1 MIQITREDRYM
12 KQFMSRYSYESVH
25 LFLNQFAIGLFG
37 MTLALAAGMA
47 EDEILRTVTS
57 VFSIIFYL
65 FLQCI
70 AMWKV
75 GANDRLSADL
85 GKLERDLSVPVKM
98 WLLSN
103 SLNLLLALLMSLA
116 MWFDGAGVLDS
127 IGGVA
132 TVIKLIIEGM
142 YTGILALKV
151 GGVPLNSLWYVHFL
165 TTLPALIA
173 IFVAYVLGFNNI
185 KLFKSDAKR
194 K

>member
-37 MTLALAAGMA
+37 MTLSLAAGMA
-47 EDEILRTVTS
+47 ENEILRTVTS

-116 MWFDGAGVLDS
+116 IWFEGVGVLDS
-127 IGGVA
+127 IGGFA